1 MRTSDVRQQHLL
13 SASFAGMIV
22 SFSLWLGFLV
32 AVHAATAP
40 CSHLGSESAF
50 LTQVLAELPQP
61 VLFSFCDIKTGS
73 QSTVHP
79 DETGVS
85 HFVLPGLIPK
95 QLLGEENYEWKLVR
109 EGEQLVGSLDS
120 EPAVLHLWLRA
131 ACIGQVLG
139 MSVAWCCLFNCSYV
153 LLQSPAHCTH
163 SISDIFER
171 VFREETTVRGFGML
185 QGNAPSKESIHGEF
199 ELDLQLVNLPGMPS
213 QQRSFKVFWR
223 DANEYTRFH
232 SPFTVET
239 IFPFEDT
246 ATHYNIRVGGFS
258 DQAHLTFTPH
268 ISSCQPQVVRH
279 NPVLLTVIPHS
290 YVSSD
295 SPANLELM
303 AKILIAHVN
312 HHLKLGLAGTLHYEV
327 EPYLSYLANHTGTQA
342 LIQQGTLRLI
352 GWDLEI
358 QLEDAFG
365 ILLTHNIWHKDRS
378 KVLQYNHAMLAHWG
392 LDVYINPLDN
402 DELLATSKPTN
413 VSQMLSNGCIMPEGH
428 TTAMRYDIR
437 CGTCNTTEGNLWL
450 SEQTT
455 SPLAHYNETDWRVR
469 LRGKPVL
476 HADNTFSMA
485 IHEAGVFHGGR
496 EHNSD
501 CFFHV
506 HMVNMFS
513 TRRDKSD
520 TEGFTSDVS
529 WNWAL

>member
-1 MRTSDVRQQHLL
+1 
-13 SASFAGMIV
+13 MIV

-61 VLFSFCDIKTGS
+61 ALLSFCDTKTGS
-73 QSTVHP
+73 RSTVHP
-79 DETGVS
+79 DETGVC
-85 HFVLPGLIPK
+85 HFLSPGLIPK
-95 QLLGEENYEWKLVR
+95 QLLGEENHEWKLVR
-109 EGEQLVGSLDS
+109 EGEQLVGSDDS

-131 ACIGQVLG
+131 ACVGQVLIY
-139 MSVAWCCLFNCSYV
+139 VVLFDP
-153 LLQSPAHCTH
+153 LQSRAHCTH
-163 SISDIFER
+163 CISDIFER
-171 VFREETTVRGFGML
+171 LFREETAVRGFGMV
-185 QGNAPSKESIHGEF
+185 QGSAPSKESIHGEF
-199 ELDLQLVNLPGMPS
+199 ELDLQLINLPGMPK
-213 QQRSFKVFWR
+213 QQHNFKVYWR
-223 DANEYTRFH
+223 DAKEYTRFH
-232 SPFTVET
+232 SPFTVQT
-239 IFPFEDT
+239 TFPFEDT
-246 ATHYNIRVGGFS
+246 QSHYNIHVGGFS
-258 DQAHLTFTPH
+258 DQAHLTFTPD
-268 ISSCQPQVVRH
+268 ISSCQPQVQRH

-290 YVSSD
+290 YVASD

-303 AKILIAHVN
+303 AKILIAHVD
-312 HHLKLGLAGTLHYEV
+312 HHLKLALAGTVHYEV
-327 EPYLSYLANHTGTQA
+327 EPYLSYLANHTGIQA

-352 GWDLEI
+352 RWDLEI

-365 ILLTHNIWHKDRS
+365 ILLTNNIWHKDRS

-402 DELLATSKPTN
+402 DELLATSKPTT
-413 VSQMLSNGCIMPEGH
+413 VSQMLANGCIMPEGH

-437 CGTCNTTEGNLWL
+437 CGTCNSTEGNLWL

-455 SPLAHYNETDWRVR
+455 SPLTHYNETDWRVR

-485 IHEAGVFHGGR
+485 IHEAGVFYKGR

-529 WNWAL
+529 WNWTL